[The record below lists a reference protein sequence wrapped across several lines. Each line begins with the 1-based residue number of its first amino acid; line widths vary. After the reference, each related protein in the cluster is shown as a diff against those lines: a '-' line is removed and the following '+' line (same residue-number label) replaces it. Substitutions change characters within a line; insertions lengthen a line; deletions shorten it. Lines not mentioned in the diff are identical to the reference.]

1 MYVYVCMYVCIYVL
15 CVECVGVC
23 CVYVYMCVC
32 VCVCCV
38 YVYICVCV
46 CVCVCVRVRVHVYA
60 SMYVATVSNQG
71 LCGLTFILLYIH
83 TNPIA
88 IVDST
93 QWIHCSVTSP

>member
-1 MYVYVCMYVCIYVL
+1 MNVCVCMYVCIYVL

-32 VCVCCV
+32 VCVVCM
-38 YVYICVCV
+38 YIYVCV
-46 CVCVCVRVRVHVYA
+46 CVYVRVRVHVYA